1 MKSPQAQISV
11 LAQGCLESQWLE
23 QLLAG
28 QPPGKGVQPRAVAQ
42 QSQLTLHD
50 IHHWVSGTLIQQLGK
65 AVGPSR

>member
-28 QPPGKGVQPRAVAQ
+28 QPPGKGVQPQAVAQ